1 MIKNKR
7 IWKKFEVEIL
17 KKEKID
23 YKDNFRIF
31 DDLYK
36 LAKSLN
42 KFQFEPLEDIEY
54 DIKYAFAINGIRKK
68 WKQKNF

>member
-7 IWKKFEVEIL
+7 IWKKFEVELL

-23 YKDNFRIF
+23 YEDNFKIF
-31 DDLYK
+31 DELYK

>member
-7 IWKKFEVEIL
+7 IWKKFEVELL

-31 DDLYK
+31 DELYK

-68 WKQKNF
+68 WKRKNF

>member
-7 IWKKFEVEIL
+7 IWKKFEVELL

-31 DDLYK
+31 DELYK

-54 DIKYAFAINGIRKK
+54 DIKYDFAINGIRKK